1 MKQGGG
7 SVIIPLEEGDVSE
20 LVSPNHSTH
29 ANRGVSGLS
38 LAKPQLLGNNEG
50 SLGRRKPEWATRSHT

>member
-29 ANRGVSGLS
+29 ANPRSQWAEPSETTASG
-38 LAKPQLLGNNEG
+38 E
-50 SLGRRKPEWATRSHT
+50 